1 MKGEGQK
8 CSREGKEKLE
18 MVRWCERETER
29 SERRKE
35 ENERRKEENERR
47 KEGRQTGRQ
56 IVEYTEREFCSRYA
70 LSMRPR
76 APSAAAAATSPALAH
91 AGPADL

>member
-1 MKGEGQK
+1 MKEKVGRSSKGEGQK

-18 MVRWCERETER
+18 MVRCEGGTER

-47 KEGRQTGRQ
+47 KEDKQAGR
-56 IVEYTEREFCSRYA
+56 
-70 LSMRPR
+70 
-76 APSAAAAATSPALAH
+76 
-91 AGPADL
+91 